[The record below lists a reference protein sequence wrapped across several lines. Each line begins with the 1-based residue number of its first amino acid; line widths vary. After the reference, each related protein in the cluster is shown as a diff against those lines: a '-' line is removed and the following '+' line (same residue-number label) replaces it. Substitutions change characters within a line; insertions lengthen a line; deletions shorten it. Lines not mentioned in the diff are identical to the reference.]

1 MASDYFKDKM
11 PIPKDKMPIPEVESV
26 QIAQDPFAPNAV
38 CTARLKGVKE
48 EFVFGESSGHS
59 IGFSWQCEGMDY
71 PAKPWPQH
79 GSVNFRGPVI
89 DAMFDS
95 KHVSLDCDENGCTP
109 RDRDG
114 RDLREG
120 PRVSR
125 NYMLE
130 EFNEI
135 IAIMDRGS
143 HSAVVGARERTS
155 ALLKSIKSVAN
166 R

>member
-1 MASDYFKDKM
+1 MASDYLKDEM
-11 PIPKDKMPIPEVESV
+11 PRLEVESV

-125 NYMLE
+125 NYLRE
-130 EFNEI
+130 EFDEI
-135 IAIMDRGS
+135 IAIMDKGS
-143 HSAVVGARERTS
+143 HSAVLAARERTIS
-155 ALLKSIKSVAN
+155 LLLSVKHVCN
-166 R
+166 T

>member
-1 MASDYFKDKM
+1 MASDYLKGEM
-11 PIPKDKMPIPEVESV
+11 PRLEVESV

-38 CTARLKGVKE
+38 CTARLKGVEE
-48 EFVFGESSGHS
+48 EFVFGESSEHS

-95 KHVSLDCDENGCTP
+95 EHVSLDCDENGCTP
-109 RDRDG
+109 RDFDG

-120 PRVSR
+120 PRNSR
-125 NYMLE
+125 NYLRE
-130 EFNEI
+130 EFDEI
-135 IAIMDRGS
+135 IAIMDKGS
-143 HSAVVGARERTS
+143 HSAVLAARERTIS
-155 ALLKSIKSVAN
+155 LLLSVKHVCN
-166 R
+166 T